1 MHLIIIAVVIVSV
14 IGLIAG
20 LGLAVASKVMAV
32 PVDEKAEE
40 IQAALPGANCGACGF
55 SGCSGYAAALSQGKT
70 TDTGRCMP
78 GGAEVSKAIAKITGL
93 AAGDVVPMTAVVLCQ
108 GNMHNTDTKLNYVGV
123 KSCKMATQLFGG
135 PKECVYGCIGFGDCV
150 EVCPYDAIHICEG
163 VARINPLACHACKMC
178 VNTCP
183 KGIIDLMP
191 LHEAKAAVM
200 CKNHDKGAQTRK
212 ECKAGCIGCMKCVK
226 TCEYGAVT
234 VENFCAK
241 VDYDK
246 CVGCGACADAC
257 PKSIIK
263 LIPESQKVM
272 PACSNHDKG
281 AKVMKM
287 CDFGCIGC
295 MKCQRECPA
304 DAITVVDNLAQVDP
318 SKCVGC
324 GHCADVCPRHIISWF
339 GKKSR

>member
-1 MHLIIIAVVIVSV
+1 MHLIVIAVVIVSV

-55 SGCSGYAAALSQGKT
+55 TGCDGYAKALLEPGTKT
-70 TDTGRCMP
+70 NLCVP
-78 GGAEVSKAIAKITGL
+78 GGAE
-93 AAGDVVPMTAVVLCQ
+93 AA
-108 GNMHNTDTKLNYVGV
+108 NIHNTDTKLNYVGV

-246 CVGCGACADAC
+246 CVGCGKCHEAC
-257 PKSIIK
+257 PVKCIDVIEPGVK
-263 LIPESQKVM
+263 ITETKV
-272 PACSNHDKG
+272 N
-281 AKVMKM
+281 
-287 CDFGCIGC
+287 
-295 MKCQRECPA
+295 
-304 DAITVVDNLAQVDP
+304 
-318 SKCVGC
+318 
-324 GHCADVCPRHIISWF
+324 
-339 GKKSR
+339 

>member
-1 MHLIIIAVVIVSV
+1 
-14 IGLIAG
+14 
-20 LGLAVASKVMAV
+20 
-32 PVDEKAEE
+32 
-40 IQAALPGANCGACGF
+40 
-55 SGCSGYAAALSQGKT
+55 
-70 TDTGRCMP
+70 MP

-93 AAGDVVPMTAVVLCQ
+93 AAEDVVPMTAVVLCQ
-108 GNMHNTDTKLNYVGV
+108 GNIHNTDTKLNYVGV

-241 VDYDK
+241 VDYEK
-246 CVGCGACADAC
+246 CVGCGKCHEAC
-257 PKSIIK
+257 PVKCIDVIEPGVK
-263 LIPESQKVM
+263 ITEMKV
-272 PACSNHDKG
+272 N
-281 AKVMKM
+281 
-287 CDFGCIGC
+287 
-295 MKCQRECPA
+295 
-304 DAITVVDNLAQVDP
+304 
-318 SKCVGC
+318 
-324 GHCADVCPRHIISWF
+324 
-339 GKKSR
+339 